1 MFSQR
6 AEFCISGWEC
16 GAETRRFG
24 PLCGLWSTTRW
35 HPAAAAHSPSH
46 IPCRSQRRE
55 TPDLA
60 ASSTP
65 VVAES
70 SAFRA
75 TDQPKP
81 SASAASG
88 RSPALSAGACVFMSV
103 LTEREGQT
111 WHPSSMTWRWHEPWC
126 QPVDVPADDPHS
138 HSDLPGGPQ
147 YFRSKHRLR
156 HLGRHVRKHS
166 NGQAP
171 TTVLHRMSE
180 GCAILS
186 RWPGTP
192 ESQESPLAE
201 LSERQPPP
209 HLPHRPQQPQQTG
222 SAMVTTAERWADV
235 LTRPKRCV
243 CGTRC
248 VWRPGHDPWRHAAYR
263 CSYCWTNRNR
273 RIAREHPGPTPQAAR
288 EFARVL
294 DLSWCPECGRTVPW
308 DSHRDRDGTCDT
320 ARQAETARRQAAG
333 EHRCDECGIW
343 FVPQKAHDTLCR
355 TCNVAAVAKTQHV
368 PTYEASRTPHQSP
381 GRSQRKYGR
390 AADGPGW
397 KRCARCAK
405 LIPTAQP
412 SKWCYDCRR
421 YLGQP

>member
-1 MFSQR
+1 MGLKR
-6 AEFCISGWEC
+6 DDLALCAAVEPNPLASGRSD
-16 GAETRRFG
+16 TQ
-24 PLCGLWSTTRW
+24 PVS
-35 HPAAAAHSPSH
+35 HS
-46 IPCRSQRRE
+46 CRSQRRE

-88 RSPALSAGACVFMSV
+88 RSPALSAGACVFVSV

-156 HLGRHVRKHS
+156 HLGRHARKHS

-222 SAMVTTAERWADV
+222 SAMVTTAERWP
-235 LTRPKRCV
+235 LTTCSPDRSGASVEPAV
-243 CGTRC
+243 CGALGTT
-248 VWRPGHDPWRHAAYR
+248 PGDTP
-263 CSYCWTNRNR
+263 
-273 RIAREHPGPTPQAAR
+273 PTAAR
-288 EFARVL
+288 TAGPIATGA
-294 DLSWCPECGRTVPW
+294 SPENTPGLPDEQPESLPGYWISPGAPNAAAQSPGTRTV
-308 DSHRDRDGTCDT
+308 T
-320 ARQAETARRQAAG
+320 ATAPATPSG

-343 FVPQKAHDTLCR
+343 FAPQKAHDTLCR

-405 LIPTAQP
+405 PIPSAQP